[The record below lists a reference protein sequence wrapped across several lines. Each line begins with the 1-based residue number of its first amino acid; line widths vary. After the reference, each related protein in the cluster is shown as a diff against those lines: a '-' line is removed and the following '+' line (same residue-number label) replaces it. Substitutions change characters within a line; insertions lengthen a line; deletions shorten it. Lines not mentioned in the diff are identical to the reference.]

1 MTISNEQF
9 ETEFKTNNNKWLK
22 MLVNVIKSNIADELF
37 NTIANEIDD
46 NISNNN
52 YLEMLSLTGKV
63 VRHIE

>member
-1 MTISNEQF
+1 
-9 ETEFKTNNNKWLK
+9 

-63 VRHIE
+63 VKHIE